1 MMPDKDVFL
10 SVVAAIQSQL
20 QSDRM
25 ISAHLSAITGDRVI
39 FDTGHALP
47 GLINFLIR
55 VVKDEDRWIE
65 YWLYDLEE
73 GKKWRPGMI
82 KIDRRHVKL
91 KTPLD
96 LYNLICREYK
106 INANKNDLQRAV
118 DKVFKKEFTT
128 IS

>member
-1 MMPDKDVFL
+1 MMLDKDVFL
-10 SVVAAIQSQL
+10 SVIAAIQSQL

-25 ISAHLSAITGDRVI
+25 ISAHLSAITGDRVNY
-39 FDTGHALP
+39 DTGHALR
-47 GLINFLIR
+47 GLINFLIC
-55 VVKDEDRWIE
+55 VAKDEDRWIE

-73 GKKWRPGMI
+73 GKKWRPGTI
-82 KIDRRHVKL
+82 KVDRRPVRL

-96 LYNLICREYK
+96 LYKLICREYK
-106 INANKNDLQRAV
+106 INANRKRLQSPD